1 MNRDTTDRTAM
12 ADPFAALNQPPLWT
26 GINAYQTDPLL
37 VDLTASMPRGLRNEF
52 DEIGRYVTAHEA
64 QELARMANRGS
75 PELRT
80 HGPRGERLDIVD
92 FHPAWHALMRRSM
105 ASGLHCSVWESDVNP
120 AMRGLA
126 HKARAVRFFL
136 TAQLECGH
144 LCPLTMTS
152 ASVAAL
158 AANPAVQREW
168 APKILSRKYDAS
180 ARPAMKKSAV
190 TLGMGV
196 TEKQGGTDVRANTT
210 LADRLD
216 KGIYRLSG
224 HKWFMSAP
232 MSDGFVMLAQTGEG
246 LGCFLVP
253 RMLGDGTAN
262 GLHFQRLKDKL
273 GNRSNASSEVEFSG
287 SYGFLLGAPDD
298 GIRTILDMVTLT
310 RLDCALASSGLMR
323 ASLAEAVHYARGRA
337 VFGKPLVDQP
347 IMTRVLADMALD
359 VAAATALALRLAD
372 AFDRAPTN
380 PEEAAYARLM
390 TPVTKYWCC
399 KIAPA
404 LVYEAMECIGG
415 NGYVEERPI
424 ARHYRE
430 APVNAIWE
438 GSGNV
443 MALDVLRVLERGRN
457 LFEPLLDTISRQLG
471 AYGEKTV
478 DVLRAAMAVCDRD
491 QGAAR
496 FLTEQLALASAAAE
510 LARIG
515 AGGIADAFVET
526 RLASGWR
533 SSYGMLDNRFD
544 AAVIVDLLYPPA
556 G

>member
-1 MNRDTTDRTAM
+1 M

-26 GINAYQTDPLL
+26 GINAYRTDPLI
-37 VDLTASMPRGLRNEF
+37 VDLTSTMPRAVREDF
-52 DEIGRYVTAHEA
+52 DQIGRYVTSHEA
-64 QELARMANRGS
+64 QELARMANRVV

-80 HGPRGERLDIVD
+80 HGPRGERLDTVD

-105 ASGLHCSVWESDVNP
+105 ASGLHSSVWERETDP
-120 AMRGLA
+120 DLRGLS
-126 HKARAVRFFL
+126 HKIRATRFYL

-180 ARPAMKKSAV
+180 NKPAMKKSAV
-190 TLGMGV
+190 TLGMGM

-210 LADRLD
+210 RAERLG
-216 KGIYRLSG
+216 KGIYRLTG

-253 RMLGDGTAN
+253 RLLEDGTAN
-262 GLHFQRLKDKL
+262 GLHFQRLKDKI
-273 GNRSNASSEVEFSG
+273 GNRSNASSEVEFEG
-287 SYGFLLGAPDD
+287 AYGFLLGSPDD

-310 RLDCALASSGLMR
+310 RLDCALASAGIMR
-323 ASLAEAVHYARGRA
+323 ASLAEAVHHTRGRA
-337 VFGKPLVDQP
+337 VFGKPLVQQP

-359 VAAATALALRLAD
+359 VAAATALSFRLAD

-390 TPVTKYWCC
+390 TPVTEYWCC

-404 LVYEAMECIGG
+404 LIYEAMECIGG
-415 NGYVEERPI
+415 NGYIEERPI

-457 LFEPLLDTISRQLG
+457 LFEPLLENIARQLG
-471 AYGEKTV
+471 GYGRKTV
-478 DVLRAAMAVCDRD
+478 EVLRAAMAVCERD
-491 QGAAR
+491 DGAAR
-496 FLTEQLALASAAAE
+496 FLTEQLALACAAAE

-515 AGGIADAFVET
+515 AGRIADAFVET

-533 SSYGMLDNRFD
+533 SSYGMLDSRFD
-544 AAVIVDLLYPPA
+544 AATIVDLLYPPA
-556 G
+556 T